1 MVRSV
6 VLYCQTSVMLTCNL
20 FRYRVR
26 DVEDLLQYFRNTF
39 YCVVCATVVRSSTL
53 GHSKCRFSLY
63 ILYS

>member
-26 DVEDLLQYFRNTF
+26 DEDLLQ
-39 YCVVCATVVRSSTL
+39 
-53 GHSKCRFSLY
+53 
-63 ILYS
+63 